1 MPKRRRAFLG
11 LTLAILA
18 AGMMLPATT
27 PAAGATPAPVVISF
41 EKQFD
46 PEATERN
53 GTPTW
58 TGTVPGG
65 TLEVRLV
72 DYSVTGTAEHI
83 VVDFIVMGPIS
94 FTARVGGIFN
104 TVTERT
110 TLNGQ
115 VTSGMFEG
123 ARVHEEG
130 LRVDAATSR
139 FLGTITI
146 LPGSGKGEL

>member
-1 MPKRRRAFLG
+1 MTRRRSFLG
-11 LTLAILA
+11 LALAMLTAGVVLLA
-18 AGMMLPATT
+18 TAPV
-27 PAAGATPAPVVISF
+27 AGASQAPEVIRF

-46 PEATERN
+46 PVATALN

-72 DYSVTGTAEHI
+72 DYSASGAVEHI
-83 VVDFIVMGPIS
+83 VVDFIVVGPTS

-104 TVTERT
+104 TKTERT
-110 TLNGQ
+110 ALNGQ

-139 FLGTITI
+139 FVGTIWI
-146 LPGSGKGEL
+146 MRGSAA

>member
-1 MPKRRRAFLG
+1 MTATRRPLLG
-11 LTLAILA
+11 VTLAVFATGMLLVGA
-18 AGMMLPATT
+18 A
-27 PAAGATPAPVVISF
+27 PAAGAPQAPKVISF

-46 PEATERN
+46 PEATAAN

-72 DYSVTGTAEHI
+72 DASASGPVEHL
-83 VVDFIVMGPIS
+83 VVDFIVVGPIT
-94 FTARVGGIFN
+94 FTARVRGPFN
-104 TVTERT
+104 PATERT
-110 TLNGQ
+110 ALNGR

-130 LRVDAATSR
+130 LRIDEATSR
-139 FLGTITI
+139 FVGTIRVMR
-146 LPGSGKGEL
+146 GSAA